1 MVNPGGHLQ
10 HPQLSGARLARLEAQ
25 VEEVL
30 TDPALSDDD
39 VDALMESV
47 VAASVSPPKPRTST
61 RARVMNDEEA
71 AGPEWAADQFPS
83 APPPKPTSALSG
95 GGGTIAMPSTSWA
108 TPDVEDDDD
117 EKYPLWRPPPRPPL
131 DVPADVAD
139 IAPVTPSPPP
149 VAADSSEAQ
158 PADPPPPSRPQLSG
172 ATGSRF
178 AGLRRRWSTLPPW
191 AKVAV
196 AVAVV
201 LVLLVGQQISSQ
213 SAHRRD
219 AARRAVDDGPP
230 ATDVAPSVVAGRP
243 AEVTL
248 QPGCPPNAGQ
258 QCRPVDSSCGAGSS
272 DPSLA
277 FGSDPSQ
284 AWICARSHNI
294 DQQQITIQ
302 FPKPVVVTSIC
313 VQSGFV
319 YVEKNGQ
326 DHFLEHR
333 VPTGILWRIGGMQME
348 HSINPDRQCSPLKVP
363 GIATQIITGTIQSS
377 VRPPATTKGSGK
389 LGGLLGGVDS
399 SKVDETDAI
408 SKITITG
415 YPAGQT

>member
-1 MVNPGGHLQ
+1 MNPGGHLQ
-10 HPQLSGARLARLEAQ
+10 QPQLSAARLARLEAQ
-25 VEEVL
+25 VDDVL
-30 TDPALSDDD
+30 TNPVLSDDD
-39 VDALMESV
+39 VDALIESV
-47 VAASVSPPKPRTST
+47 VAASVSPPKPRTPT
-61 RARVMNDEEA
+61 KATVMDDEDSAEPA
-71 AGPEWAADQFPS
+71 WAADQSP
-83 APPPKPTSALSG
+83 AARTPPPTSALSG
-95 GGGTIAMPSTSWA
+95 GGGTKVMPSSSWTA
-108 TPDVEDDDD
+108 PGDDDDDD

-131 DVPADVAD
+131 DVPADVAE
-139 IAPVTPSPPP
+139 IAPVAPAPPPVPTEMPAAAAPPSPP
-149 VAADSSEAQ
+149 EF
-158 PADPPPPSRPQLSG
+158 SG

-178 AGLRRRWSTLPPW
+178 AALRRRWSALPSW
-191 AKVAV
+191 AKVTV

-230 ATDVAPSVVAGRP
+230 ATDVAPSVVSGRP

-248 QPGCPPNAGQ
+248 QPGCPPNADQ
-258 QCRPVDSSCGAGSS
+258 QCKPVDSSCGAGSS

-284 AWICARSHNI
+284 AWICARSHHI
-294 DQQQITIQ
+294 DLQQITIQ

-319 YVEKNGQ
+319 FVEKNGQ

-333 VPTGILWRIGGMQME
+333 VPTAFLWRIGGMQME
-348 HSINPDRQCSPLKVP
+348 QPVNPDKQCSPLKVP

-377 VRPPATTKGSGK
+377 VRPPATNKGSGK
-389 LGGLLGGVDS
+389 LPGLLGGADS
-399 SKVDETDAI
+399 SKVDETDAV